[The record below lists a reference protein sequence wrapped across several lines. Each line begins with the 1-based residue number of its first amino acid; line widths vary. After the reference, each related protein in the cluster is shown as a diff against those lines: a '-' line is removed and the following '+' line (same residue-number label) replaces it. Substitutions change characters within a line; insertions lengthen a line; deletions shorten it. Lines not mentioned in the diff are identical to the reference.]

1 MQRNRAV
8 HGHNECKYY
17 YHSEFHNDS
26 CTHNRPD
33 DNDDFRTYDN
43 LHDYRSTDADDSV
56 LRSTTRDRRHDDFR
70 TYDNLHDHCSTNDH
84 DDFRTYDS
92 PHDYCSTDD
101 NDDVCYDNLIND
113 FRPRPLFHNG
123 ICIRQ
128 GRHHLPFRDL
138 IPELRSQ

>member
-8 HGHNECKYY
+8 HGHNECKYH
-17 YHSEFHNDS
+17 YHSKFHNDS

-33 DNDDFRTYDN
+33 NN
-43 LHDYRSTDADDSV
+43 
-56 LRSTTRDRRHDDFR
+56 
-70 TYDNLHDHCSTNDH
+70 

-92 PHDYCSTDD
+92 PHDFCSTDNNDDVCYDDLINDFRSSD
-101 NDDVCYDNLIND
+101 NDHLDDNCPADDIDNVCYDNLIND